1 MRTQDSSGVTTA
13 VPPPASHSAA
23 RRLFGRTLSKAWDDG
38 IFSMAA
44 QAAYWETLS
53 LPPLLLGLLGSM
65 GYVAAWVGPES
76 MVTVQHNIIRLANA
90 VFDHEVVTT
99 FIEPTVADILNRGR
113 PDIISIGFPIALFA
127 GSSAISSLVD
137 SITFAHEQYSVR
149 HPVWQRIFALLLYL
163 AALVVAVTT
172 LPLLALGPTLMNK
185 VLPHSW
191 TPNLLNTI
199 NTYYYPVV
207 LLVIVLGLTTLYKAA
222 LPRSLPFRR
231 LLPGAV
237 LAMVVFAVSAF
248 GLRIYIGA
256 ITSTGYTYG
265 ALATPIAFLLFA
277 FLIGFAIVLGAQLNN
292 AIQETW
298 PIRPSRRRH
307 RIQRLLG
314 IRQAA
319 EALGIARQP
328 APALTEPEAAVTP
341 DALRTDALRRDAL
354 KSDTSPGPGSRSDPG
369 SDGGADAPA
378 PGDGAEDPEGPTGN
392 GPGADTGNR
401 QPASSAEAPPE
412 EVVTVN
418 SGRRPQGR
426 PPRLN
431 GKLSGVANQADGT
444 PAT

>member
-1 MRTQDSSGVTTA
+1 MRVQDSSGVTTA
-13 VPPPASHSAA
+13 VPPPASGSAV
-23 RRLFGRTLSKAWDDG
+23 RRVSWRTVSKAWDDG

-44 QAAYWETLS
+44 QAAYWQTLS

-65 GYVAAWVGPES
+65 GYVAAWVGPSS

-90 VFDHEVVTT
+90 VFDHEVVTQ

-149 HPVWQRIFALLLYL
+149 HPVWQRVFALLLYL
-163 AALVVAVTT
+163 GALVVAVIT
-172 LPLLALGPTLMNK
+172 LPLLALGPALMNK
-185 VLPHSW
+185 VLPSSW
-191 TPNLLNTI
+191 TPNLLNTV
-199 NTYYYPVV
+199 NTYYYPVI
-207 LLVIVLGLTTLYKAA
+207 LTVIVLGLTTLYKAA
-222 LPRSLPFRR
+222 LPRSLPWRR

-248 GLRIYIGA
+248 GLRIYISA

-298 PIRPSRRRH
+298 PIRPSHRRH

-314 IRQAA
+314 IRQLA
-319 EALGIARQP
+319 EALGVAREP
-328 APALTEPEAAVTP
+328 APALTEPEAPVMP
-341 DALRTDALRRDAL
+341 DALR
-354 KSDTSPGPGSRSDPG
+354 P
-369 SDGGADAPA
+369 
-378 PGDGAEDPEGPTGN
+378 DGAATGDPAEDDPEEGPEKPADGTPEAASDVATSAN
-392 GPGADTGNR
+392 G
-401 QPASSAEAPPE
+401 
-412 EVVTVN
+412 
-418 SGRRPQGR
+418 GRRPQGR

-431 GKLSGVANQADGT
+431 ANPSGGLSGTAKRADGART
-444 PAT
+444 NYESPPAGIDS